1 MGVLGQTKNKYISM
15 VFYGCLFGGPVC
27 RRDNKQNTTNRSPA
41 SDQSLV
47 FFCAYVLFTTIREN
61 SQMVPVCIILAALL
75 VPVQSRRD
83 NATGSPALSHSFIRL
98 QQRMKQQQQYSFES
112 IELYKQ
118 TYVVSSIHTH
128 THRYLLHMCVC
139 IELLRNTA
147 STQLIRHKKFTFASK
162 EFVLN
167 FVGMQLERPLSLM
180 SFYCHILFSFCFCS
194 RSSSSLFLSFSPV
207 YICLSPSHA
216 FFFSW
221 KETKR
226 NSQVEHAERV
236 RGEGVRGAH
245 WEKIQPTRARFKSAQ
260 TVEKPQKNLKSDI
273 IS

>member
-1 MGVLGQTKNKYISM
+1 
-15 VFYGCLFGGPVC
+15 
-27 RRDNKQNTTNRSPA
+27 
-41 SDQSLV
+41 
-47 FFCAYVLFTTIREN
+47 
-61 SQMVPVCIILAALL
+61 
-75 VPVQSRRD
+75 
-83 NATGSPALSHSFIRL
+83 
-98 QQRMKQQQQYSFES
+98 
-112 IELYKQ
+112 
-118 TYVVSSIHTH
+118 
-128 THRYLLHMCVC
+128 MCVC

-226 NSQVEHAERV
+226 NSQVEHAERL
-236 RGEGVRGAH
+236 RGEGGEGGGAVGKDSTDARAIQISPNRRKTTKESKVRH
-245 WEKIQPTRARFKSAQ
+245 HQLIDFS
-260 TVEKPQKNLKSDI
+260 KPLPAPELSNLIKL
-273 IS
+273 